1 MIILQK
7 IFPAITQ
14 KCLVSQNDI
23 NNFLSIFI
31 QKQDEDRMA
40 HYTKRITVVREK
52 IWRLRVREAMVLVD
66 TEQFVL
72 LGQILEDFR

>member
-1 MIILQK
+1 MIITQR

-31 QKQDEDRMA
+31 QKQDEDRMV

-52 IWRLRVREAMVLVD
+52 I
-66 TEQFVL
+66 
-72 LGQILEDFR
+72 